1 MFSPAG
7 VSVGGRIPYP
17 KRGTY
22 LLHVQNG
29 YKANPIV
36 AACVGLLSS
45 TMNEPPLGV
54 ANEDGTVNLNHPLSV
69 MFRRPN
75 PYMGQAQFWAQCW
88 QFLSLSGNAYI
99 KIVRGPM
106 GNMTGFLPYGDAHV
120 APIRDENGWI
130 VGYQYSSQGIT
141 QNWSAADLIHLRHPL
156 YIDPLALDMGMSP
169 IEVCWD
175 KVQTYN
181 ELQSSIYSL
190 VASNMVPSGILTA
203 PGDVPTSQVQQIK
216 QQLTKRRDAKGKER
230 TEPMVLGS
238 GMTYVQMGL
247 DAQRLQ
253 ATETLRELEAAIC
266 AAFRIQPAVIGSSAG
281 MSISTYNNLQSAFSE
296 YTTLLRVPLWNA
308 IEEQMESGL
317 ARDYPGVQLAFDT
330 SQVQALQPDVDA
342 VVYPAIASFNANLT
356 TQNETRAKIGYEP
369 LQDGDKFMY
378 EVVPQMVGF
387 GMASAS
393 GGTGQKIADAK
404 TIVIVDIDDTLLRD
418 GQGIEKNVAFVNDLG
433 KTYRIEIVSGR
444 PDSRRASTENE
455 LRGAGVQWNGLHLN
469 DTTAP
474 AIDFKKYKAGLLLK
488 EYSVHLAIDNDA
500 DTRDMYSA
508 LGISVKNPATI
519 PDTAENKNHKAPY
532 DTIDFSPP
540 QGVRDEA
547 AKGLEWRDEYDRGGT
562 EVGVARA
569 RDLSNGRN
577 ISPETAQRMASYFAR
592 HEVDKQGIGWEPGQ
606 DGFPSAGRIAWAL
619 WGGDAGQTWANKL
632 VRQMTAE
639 DESKTS
645 IAGPLEMKFEVAG
658 DRIKWDEMYAV
669 KSWQD
674 EERILKQSVS
684 ETEPFVVDL
693 LNTAKRDAEK
703 KARSGRGNPADG
715 IKVEQLLQKYMT
727 ATKATRDKLAK
738 RIIEMTVTSA
748 NVDFAAVE
756 SVVDEIV
763 NVQTRETSSMIKDS
777 CETLKR
783 EVSDIAEKNA
793 GDVDAITKN
802 ISEKFER
809 ITPSRAATIARTTV
823 RAQSTVVQN
832 ETVKQLNTREPDA
845 NKQFV
850 MVWLTQRDSD
860 VRPSHEEMDGKYI
873 DIGGTWTQYN
883 SGITKGPGIGPDPAE
898 VINCRCVQRP
908 TRKTRLGTLR

>member
-141 QNWSAADLIHLRHPL
+141 QNWSAADVIHLRHPL

-281 MSISTYNNLQSAFSE
+281 MSVSTYNNLQSAFSE

-317 ARDYPGVQLAFDT
+317 ARDYPGVQLAFDL

-356 TQNETRAKIGYEP
+356 TQNETRAKIGFEP
-369 LQDGDKFMY
+369 LPDGDKFMF
-378 EVVPQMVGF
+378 EVVPAVGGF
-387 GMASAS
+387 GFASMGSANEH
-393 GGTGQKIADAK
+393 K
-404 TIVIVDIDDTLLRD
+404 
-418 GQGIEKNVAFVNDLG
+418 
-433 KTYRIEIVSGR
+433 
-444 PDSRRASTENE
+444 ENE
-455 LRGAGVQWNGLHLN
+455 APKDADEQSPPLG
-469 DTTAP
+469 TTA
-474 AIDFKKYKAGLLLK
+474 
-488 EYSVHLAIDNDA
+488 
-500 DTRDMYSA
+500 
-508 LGISVKNPATI
+508 
-519 PDTAENKNHKAPY
+519 
-532 DTIDFSPP
+532 
-540 QGVRDEA
+540 
-547 AKGLEWRDEYDRGGT
+547 
-562 EVGVARA
+562 
-569 RDLSNGRN
+569 
-577 ISPETAQRMASYFAR
+577 
-592 HEVDKQGIGWEPGQ
+592 
-606 DGFPSAGRIAWAL
+606 
-619 WGGDAGQTWANKL
+619 
-632 VRQMTAE
+632 
-639 DESKTS
+639 
-645 IAGPLEMKFEVAG
+645 PLEMKFDVAG
-658 DRIKWDEMYAV
+658 DRIKWDEAYAV

-684 ETEPFVVDL
+684 QTEPFVVEL

-703 KARSGRGNPADG
+703 KARTGRGNPADG
-715 IKVEQLLQKYMT
+715 IKVEQLIQKYMT

-756 SVVDEIV
+756 SAVDEIV
-763 NVQTRETSSMIKDS
+763 NKQTDETSKLIKDS
-777 CETLKR
+777 CETLKD
-783 EVSDIAEKNA
+783 EVAKIAQDNA
-793 GDVDAITKN
+793 GDVDAIAKN
-802 ISEKFER
+802 ISEKFDR

-860 VRPSHEEMDGKYI
+860 VRPSHEELDGKYI
-873 DIGGTWTQYN
+873 DIGEDWTQYN
-883 SGITKGPGIGPDPAE
+883 SGITKGPGIGSDPAE

>member
-130 VGYQYSSQGIT
+130 VGYQYSSQGVT
-141 QNWSAADLIHLRHPL
+141 QNWSAADVIHLRHPL

-281 MSISTYNNLQSAFSE
+281 MSVSTYNNLQSAFSE

-317 ARDYPGVQLAFDT
+317 ARDYPGVQLAFDL

-356 TQNETRAKIGYEP
+356 TQNETRAKIGFEP
-369 LQDGDKFMY
+369 LPDGDKFMF
-378 EVVPQMVGF
+378 EVVPAVGGF
-387 GMASAS
+387 GFASMGSANEH
-393 GGTGQKIADAK
+393 K
-404 TIVIVDIDDTLLRD
+404 
-418 GQGIEKNVAFVNDLG
+418 
-433 KTYRIEIVSGR
+433 
-444 PDSRRASTENE
+444 ENE
-455 LRGAGVQWNGLHLN
+455 APKDADEQSPPLG
-469 DTTAP
+469 TTA
-474 AIDFKKYKAGLLLK
+474 
-488 EYSVHLAIDNDA
+488 
-500 DTRDMYSA
+500 
-508 LGISVKNPATI
+508 
-519 PDTAENKNHKAPY
+519 
-532 DTIDFSPP
+532 
-540 QGVRDEA
+540 
-547 AKGLEWRDEYDRGGT
+547 
-562 EVGVARA
+562 
-569 RDLSNGRN
+569 
-577 ISPETAQRMASYFAR
+577 
-592 HEVDKQGIGWEPGQ
+592 
-606 DGFPSAGRIAWAL
+606 
-619 WGGDAGQTWANKL
+619 
-632 VRQMTAE
+632 
-639 DESKTS
+639 
-645 IAGPLEMKFEVAG
+645 PLEMKFDVAG
-658 DRIKWDEMYAV
+658 DRIKWDEAYAV

-684 ETEPFVVDL
+684 QTEPFVVEL

-703 KARSGRGNPADG
+703 KARTGRGNPADG
-715 IKVEQLLQKYMT
+715 IKVEQLIQKYMT

-756 SVVDEIV
+756 SAVDEIV
-763 NVQTRETSSMIKDS
+763 NKQTDETSKLIKDS
-777 CETLKR
+777 CETLKD
-783 EVSDIAEKNA
+783 EVAKIAQDNA
-793 GDVDAITKN
+793 GDVDAIAKN
-802 ISEKFER
+802 ISEKFDR

-860 VRPSHEEMDGKYI
+860 VRPSHEELDGKYI
-873 DIGGTWTQYN
+873 DIGEDWTQYN
-883 SGITKGPGIGPDPAE
+883 SGITKGPGIGSDPAE

>member
-1 MFSPAG
+1 MGLFDGIKQAFGRTQRERMFSPAG

-54 ANEDGTVNLNHPLSV
+54 ANDDGTVNLNHPLSV

-88 QFLSLSGNAYI
+88 QFMSLSGNAYI

-106 GNMTGFLPYGDAHV
+106 GNMSGFLPYGDAHV

-130 VGYQYSSQGIT
+130 VGYQYSSQGVT
-141 QNWSAADLIHLRHPL
+141 EPWSAADVIHLRHPL

-281 MSISTYNNLQSAFSE
+281 MSVSTYNNLQSAFSE

-317 ARDYPGVQLAFDT
+317 SRDYPGVQLAFDT
-330 SQVQALQPDVDA
+330 SQVQALQPDVDS
-342 VVYPAIASFNANLT
+342 VIYPTIAAFNANLI
-356 TQNETRAKIGYEP
+356 TQNETRAKIGFEP
-369 LQDGDKFMY
+369 LQDGEKFMY
-378 EVVPQMVGF
+378 QVAPQMGGF
-387 GMASAS
+387 GLASMGS
-393 GGTGQKIADAK
+393 VDDRKDGEPPTADPN
-404 TIVIVDIDDTLLRD
+404 
-418 GQGIEKNVAFVNDLG
+418 Q
-433 KTYRIEIVSGR
+433 
-444 PDSRRASTENE
+444 
-455 LRGAGVQWNGLHLN
+455 
-469 DTTAP
+469 
-474 AIDFKKYKAGLLLK
+474 
-488 EYSVHLAIDNDA
+488 
-500 DTRDMYSA
+500 SA
-508 LGISVKNPATI
+508 
-519 PDTAENKNHKAPY
+519 
-532 DTIDFSPP
+532 
-540 QGVRDEA
+540 
-547 AKGLEWRDEYDRGGT
+547 
-562 EVGVARA
+562 
-569 RDLSNGRN
+569 
-577 ISPETAQRMASYFAR
+577 
-592 HEVDKQGIGWEPGQ
+592 
-606 DGFPSAGRIAWAL
+606 
-619 WGGDAGQTWANKL
+619 
-632 VRQMTAE
+632 
-639 DESKTS
+639 
-645 IAGPLEMKFEVAG
+645 PLEMKFDVAG
-658 DRIKWDEMYAV
+658 DRVKWDEAYAV

-693 LNTAKRDAEK
+693 LETAQRDATK

-715 IKVEQLLQKYMT
+715 IKVEQLVQRYMT
-727 ATKATRDKLAK
+727 STKATREKLAR
-738 RIIEMTVTSA
+738 RIIEMTITSA
-748 NVDFAAVE
+748 DVDFTTVQSAV
-756 SVVDEIV
+756 DDIIGA
-763 NVQTRETSSMIKDS
+763 QTTETNKMMKES

-793 GDVDAITKN
+793 GNVDAIAKG
-802 ISEKFER
+802 IADKFES
-809 ITPSRAATIARTTV
+809 ITASRARTIARTTV

-832 ETVKQLNTREPDA
+832 ETVSQMNNREPDA

-850 MVWLTQRDSD
+850 MVWLSQRDD
-860 VRPSHEEMDGKYI
+860 AVRESHEDLDGKYI
-873 DIGGTWTQYN
+873 DVGEDWTQYN
-883 SGITKGPGIGPDPAE
+883 SGITKGPGIGPEASE

-908 TRKTRLGTLR
+908 TRKSRIRQ

>member
-130 VGYQYSSQGIT
+130 VGYQYSSQGVT
-141 QNWSAADLIHLRHPL
+141 QNWSAADVIHLRHPL

-190 VASNMVPSGILTA
+190 VASNMVPSGMLTA
-203 PGDVPTSQVQQIK
+203 PGDVPKTAVDQIR
-216 QQLTKRRDAKGKER
+216 QQLQKRRDAKGRER
-230 TEPMVLGS
+230 TDPLVLGA
-238 GMTYVQMGL
+238 GMQYVQMGL
-247 DAQRLQ
+247 DAQKIQ
-253 ATETLRELEAAIC
+253 ATETIRELEAAIC

-281 MSISTYNNLQSAFSE
+281 MSVSTYNNLQSAFSE

-317 ARDYPGVQLAFDT
+317 ARDYPGVQVAFDL
-330 SQVQALQPDVDA
+330 SQVQALQPEPDEA
-342 VVYPAIASFNANLT
+342 ALLSQFTANVV
-356 TQNETRAKIGYEP
+356 TQNEIRTKLGYEAAEN
-369 LQDGDKFMY
+369 GDRYSY
-378 EVVPQMVGF
+378 EIIPAAGGF
-387 GMASAS
+387 GFASMEDVNEHKAS
-393 GGTGQKIADAK
+393 
-404 TIVIVDIDDTLLRD
+404 
-418 GQGIEKNVAFVNDLG
+418 
-433 KTYRIEIVSGR
+433 
-444 PDSRRASTENE
+444 
-455 LRGAGVQWNGLHLN
+455 
-469 DTTAP
+469 
-474 AIDFKKYKAGLLLK
+474 
-488 EYSVHLAIDNDA
+488 
-500 DTRDMYSA
+500 
-508 LGISVKNPATI
+508 
-519 PDTAENKNHKAPY
+519 KAPY

-547 AKGLEWRDEYDRGGT
+547 KKGLEWRDEYGRGGT

-592 HEVDKQGIGWEPGQ
+592 HEIDKQGQGWEPGQ

-632 VRQMTAE
+632 VRQMAAE
-639 DESKTS
+639 DESQTS
-645 IAGPLEMKFEVAG
+645 IAAPLEMKFEVAG
-658 DRIKWDEMYAV
+658 DRIKWDEAYAV

-684 ETEPFVVDL
+684 ETEPFVVEL

-738 RIIEMTVTSA
+738 RIIEMTITSA
-748 NVDFAAVE
+748 NVDFTAVE
-756 SVVDEIV
+756 SAVDEIV
-763 NVQTRETSSMIKDS
+763 NKQTEETSKLIKDS
-777 CETLKR
+777 CDTLKD
-783 EVSDIAEKNA
+783 EVAKIAQDNA
-793 GDVDAITKN
+793 GDVDAIAKN
-802 ISEKFER
+802 ISEKFDR

-832 ETVKQLNTREPDA
+832 ETVKQLNKREPDA

-860 VRPSHEEMDGKYI
+860 VRPSHEELDGKYI
-873 DIGGTWTQYN
+873 DIGEDWTQYN
-883 SGITKGPGIGPDPAE
+883 SGITKGPGIGSDPAE

>member
-141 QNWSAADLIHLRHPL
+141 QNWSAADVIHLRHPL

-281 MSISTYNNLQSAFSE
+281 MSVSTYNNLQSAFSE

-308 IEEQMESGL
+308 IEEQMEAGL
-317 ARDYPGVQLAFDT
+317 ARDYPGIQLAFDT
-330 SQVQALQPDVDA
+330 SQVQALQPDVDS
-342 VVYPAIASFNANLT
+342 VVYPTIAAFNANLL
-356 TQNETRAKIGYEP
+356 TQNETRAKIGFEP
-369 LQDGDKFMY
+369 LPDGDKFMY
-378 EVVPQMVGF
+378 EVVPQMGGF

-393 GGTGQKIADAK
+393 GGREQKVADTK

-418 GQGIEKNVAFVNDLG
+418 GKAIEKNVAFVNDLG

-455 LRGAGVQWNGLHLN
+455 LREAGVQWNGLHLN

-488 EYSVHLAIDNDA
+488 EYSVHIAIDNDA

-508 LGISVKNPATI
+508 LGIPVKNPATI
-519 PDTAENKNHKAPY
+519 PDIATSN
-532 DTIDFSPP
+532 
-540 QGVRDEA
+540 A
-547 AKGLEWRDEYDRGGT
+547 A
-562 EVGVARA
+562 A
-569 RDLSNGRN
+569 
-577 ISPETAQRMASYFAR
+577 
-592 HEVDKQGIGWEPGQ
+592 
-606 DGFPSAGRIAWAL
+606 
-619 WGGDAGQTWANKL
+619 
-632 VRQMTAE
+632 
-639 DESKTS
+639 
-645 IAGPLEMKFEVAG
+645 PLEMKFDVAG
-658 DRIKWDEMYAV
+658 DRIKWDEAYAV

-684 ETEPFVVDL
+684 ETEPFVVEL

-738 RIIEMTVTSA
+738 RIIEMTITSA
-748 NVDFAAVE
+748 NVDFTAVE
-756 SVVDEIV
+756 SAVDEIV
-763 NVQTRETSSMIKDS
+763 NAQTRETSSMIKDS

-783 EVSDIAEKNA
+783 EVSKIAEDNA
-793 GDVDAITKN
+793 GDVDAIAKN
-802 ISEKFER
+802 IGEKFDR

-860 VRPSHEEMDGKYI
+860 VRPSHEELDGKYI
-873 DIGGTWTQYN
+873 DIGEDWTQYN
-883 SGITKGPGIGPDPAE
+883 SGITKGPGIGSDPAE

-908 TRKTRLGTLR
+908 TRKTRLGKLR

>member
-1 MFSPAG
+1 MGLFDGIKQAFGRTQRERMFSPAG

-141 QNWSAADLIHLRHPL
+141 EPWSAADVIHLRHPL

-190 VASNMVPSGILTA
+190 VASNMVPSGMLTA
-203 PGDVPTSQVQQIK
+203 PGDVPKTAVDQIR
-216 QQLTKRRDAKGKER
+216 QQLQKRRDAKGRER
-230 TEPMVLGS
+230 TDPLVLGA
-238 GMTYVQMGL
+238 GMQYVQMGL
-247 DAQRLQ
+247 DAQKIQ
-253 ATETLRELEAAIC
+253 ATETIRELEAAIC

-281 MSISTYNNLQSAFSE
+281 MSVSTYNNLQSAFAE

-317 ARDYPGVQLAFDT
+317 SRDYPGVQLAFDL
-330 SQVQALQPDVDA
+330 SQVQALQPEPDEA
-342 VVYPAIASFNANLT
+342 ALLSQFTANVV
-356 TQNETRAKIGYEP
+356 TQNEIRTKLGYEAAEN
-369 LQDGDKFMY
+369 GDRYSY
-378 EVVPQMVGF
+378 EIIPAVGGF
-387 GMASAS
+387 GFASMGSANEH
-393 GGTGQKIADAK
+393 K
-404 TIVIVDIDDTLLRD
+404 
-418 GQGIEKNVAFVNDLG
+418 
-433 KTYRIEIVSGR
+433 
-444 PDSRRASTENE
+444 ENE
-455 LRGAGVQWNGLHLN
+455 APKDADDQSPPLG
-469 DTTAP
+469 TTA
-474 AIDFKKYKAGLLLK
+474 
-488 EYSVHLAIDNDA
+488 
-500 DTRDMYSA
+500 
-508 LGISVKNPATI
+508 
-519 PDTAENKNHKAPY
+519 
-532 DTIDFSPP
+532 
-540 QGVRDEA
+540 
-547 AKGLEWRDEYDRGGT
+547 
-562 EVGVARA
+562 
-569 RDLSNGRN
+569 
-577 ISPETAQRMASYFAR
+577 
-592 HEVDKQGIGWEPGQ
+592 
-606 DGFPSAGRIAWAL
+606 
-619 WGGDAGQTWANKL
+619 
-632 VRQMTAE
+632 
-639 DESKTS
+639 
-645 IAGPLEMKFEVAG
+645 PLEMKFEVAG
-658 DRIKWDEMYAV
+658 DRIKWDETYAV

-684 ETEPFVVDL
+684 ETEPFVVEL

-703 KARSGRGNPADG
+703 KARTGRGNPADG
-715 IKVEQLLQKYMT
+715 IKIEQLVQKYMT
-727 ATKATRDKLAK
+727 ATKATRDKLAR

-748 NVDFAAVE
+748 NVDFTT
-756 SVVDEIV
+756 
-763 NVQTRETSSMIKDS
+763 VQSAIDDIIGAQTTETNKMMKES

-793 GDVDAITKN
+793 GNVDAITKG
-802 ISEKFER
+802 ITDKFES
-809 ITPSRAATIARTTV
+809 ITASRAATIARTTV

-850 MVWLTQRDSD
+850 MVWLSQRDSD
-860 VRPSHEEMDGKYI
+860 VRPSHEELDGKYI
-873 DIGGTWTQYN
+873 DIGEDWTQYN
-883 SGITKGPGIGPDPAE
+883 SGITKGPGIGPEASE

-908 TRKTRLGTLR
+908 TRKSRIRQ